1 MDLKL
6 VENLLNLIAESDV
19 DEVSIE
25 EGDFKIKVKK
35 EAEQE
40 DQSPNYPPMPPQ
52 YQVPVQ
58 PQVQQ
63 QPMQQP
69 QQAAANQQ
77 AAPTEQSDS
86 EPAPQQEEDHL
97 ETITSPI
104 VGTFYRSPS
113 PDSDAFVDVGDEV
126 KEGETVCI
134 VEAMKIMN
142 EIESEKSGVI
152 REILVEDAQP
162 VEFEQPLFKIE
173 KK

>member
-35 EAEQE
+35 QAEQE
-40 DQSPNYPPMPPQ
+40 NKSFDYPPMPPQ

-58 PQVQQ
+58 PQ
-63 QPMQQP
+63 MQQ
-69 QQAAANQQ
+69 
-77 AAPTEQSDS
+77 
-86 EPAPQQEEDHL
+86 APQQQQNAAASQGQQPAPEQQEAETEQADEL

-104 VGTFYRSPS
+104 VGTFYRAPS
-113 PDSDAFVDVGDEV
+113 PDSDAFVEVGDQVE
-126 KEGETVCI
+126 EGQTVCI

-142 EIESEKSGVI
+142 EIETEKTGVI
-152 REILVEDAQP
+152 REVLVEDAQP

-173 KK
+173 TK